1 MLRESFP
8 CTLVSWEESARL
20 ARQLAGA
27 IRADGYRPDL
37 IIAIGRGGYVPA
49 RVVCDSLLHDMLT
62 SMKVEHWGIAAH
74 KKDETV
80 VRFPLAVDIHG
91 MRVLIVDDVTDTGDT
106 LATTVAHVT
115 SLHPREVR
123 TAVLQH
129 KDTSRY
135 TPDFFAEYVT
145 EWSWIIYPWAV
156 HEDLVGFVERVL
168 GSKTQFFEEIK
179 AKLASRFEIRVDDGD
194 LREALED
201 LVAMEKVERVGSLYR
216 AVRDQD
222 ETDATTTA

>member
-8 CTLVSWEESARL
+8 CTLVSWEESALL

-37 IIAIGRGGYVPA
+37 VIAIGRGGYVPA
-49 RVVCDSLLHDMLT
+49 RVVCDCLLHNMLT

-74 KKDETV
+74 KKEEV
-80 VRFPLAVDIHG
+80 LVRFPLAVDIKG
-91 MRVLIVDDVTDTGDT
+91 MDVLIVDDVTDTGDT

-115 SLHPREVR
+115 SLGPGEVR

-129 KDTSRY
+129 KDTSRF
-135 TPDFFAEYVT
+135 TPDYFAEFVT

-179 AKLASRFEIRVDDGD
+179 AKLDARFGIRVADED
-194 LREALED
+194 LRAALED
-201 LVAMEKVERVGSLYR
+201 VVDMGKAERVGSLFR

-222 ETDATTTA
+222 

>member
-20 ARQLAGA
+20 ARQLAA
-27 IRADGYRPDL
+27 LIKSDGYRPDL
-37 IIAIGRGGYVPA
+37 VIAIGRGGYVPA

-74 KKDETV
+74 IKEEAL
-80 VRFPLAVDIHG
+80 VRFPLAVDITG

-106 LATTVAHVT
+106 LATTVAYVT
-115 SLHPREVR
+115 SLGPAEVR

-129 KDTSRY
+129 KDTSRF
-135 TPDFFAEYVT
+135 TPDYFAVLVT

-179 AKLASRFEIRVDDGD
+179 AKLDARFAIRVADED
-194 LREALED
+194 LGSALDD
-201 LVAMEKVERVGSLYR
+201 LVAMGRAERVGSLFR
-216 AVRDQD
+216 AVHDQD
-222 ETDATTTA
+222 

>member
-20 ARQLAGA
+20 ARRLAGA
-27 IRADGYRPDL
+27 IKADGYRPDL
-37 IIAIGRGGYVPA
+37 VIAIGRGGYVPA
-49 RVVCDSLLHDMLT
+49 RVVCDCLLHDMLT
-62 SMKVEHWGIAAH
+62 SMKVEHWGIAAR

-80 VRFPLAVDIHG
+80 VRFPLAVDITG
-91 MRVLIVDDVTDTGDT
+91 LRVLIVDDVTDTGDT
-106 LATTVAHVT
+106 LTTTAAYVI
-115 SLHPREVR
+115 SLGPREVR

-129 KDTSRY
+129 KGTSRF
-135 TPDFFAEYVT
+135 TPDYIAEYVT

-168 GSKTQFFEEIK
+168 GSKTQFFDEIK
-179 AKLASRFEIRVDDGD
+179 AKLAARFEIRVADEE
-194 LREALED
+194 LRAALED
-201 LVAMEKVERVGSLYR
+201 LVALGKVERVGSLFR
-216 AVRDQD
+216 AVRGQD

>member
-20 ARQLAGA
+20 ARTLAGA

-37 IIAIGRGGYVPA
+37 VIAIGRGGYVPA
-49 RVVCDSLLHDMLT
+49 RVVCDCLLHDMLT

-80 VRFPLAVDIHG
+80 VRFPLAVDI
-91 MRVLIVDDVTDTGDT
+91 RRLSVLIVDDVTDTGDT
-106 LATTVAHVT
+106 LTTTVAHVA
-115 SLHPREVR
+115 SLGPREVR

-129 KDTSRY
+129 KDTSAF
-135 TPDFFAEYVT
+135 TPDYFAEYVT

-156 HEDLVGFVERVL
+156 HEDLVGFAARVL
-168 GSKTQFFEEIK
+168 GAKTQFFEEIK
-179 AKLASRFEIRVDDGD
+179 AKLASRFAIHVDDNE
-194 LREALED
+194 LRAALDD
-201 LVAMEKVERVGSLYR
+201 LVAMGRAEAVGSLYR
-216 AVRDQD
+216 AVRDQE

>member
-8 CTLVSWEESARL
+8 CTLVSWEESALL

-37 IIAIGRGGYVPA
+37 VIAIGRGGYVPA
-49 RVVCDSLLHDMLT
+49 RVVCDCLLHNMLT

-74 KKDETV
+74 KKEEV
-80 VRFPLAVDIHG
+80 LVRFPLAVDIKG
-91 MRVLIVDDVTDTGDT
+91 MDVLIVDDVTDTGDT

-115 SLHPREVR
+115 SLGPGEVR

-129 KDTSRY
+129 KDTSRF
-135 TPDFFAEYVT
+135 TPDYFAEFVT

-156 HEDLVGFVERVL
+156 HEDLVGFAERVL

-179 AKLASRFEIRVDDGD
+179 AKLDARFGIRVADED
-194 LREALED
+194 LRAALED
-201 LVAMEKVERVGSLYR
+201 VVDMGKAERVGSLFR

-222 ETDATTTA
+222 